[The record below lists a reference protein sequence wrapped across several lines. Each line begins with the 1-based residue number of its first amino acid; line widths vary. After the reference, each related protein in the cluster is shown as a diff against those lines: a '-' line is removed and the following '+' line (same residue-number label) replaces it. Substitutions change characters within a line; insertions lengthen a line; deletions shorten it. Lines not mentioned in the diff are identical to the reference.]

1 MKINKYTTIFSLTEY
16 ASPVAYALRG
26 LKKDMS
32 RIFGQQPVMA
42 DKPTPNQIRLQIT
55 PFDHEEGFRIQCNEN
70 FILIEGSD
78 ELGLVF
84 GIYYFCENHLGVDAY
99 EFWTD
104 YPLEHKDEI
113 KLPNFIYTAPAPKV
127 RFRGWFIN
135 DEDCLMGWHNDM
147 KISLTT
153 WEQIFETLL
162 RAGYNMVI
170 PGTGISAGDP
180 QLQLA
185 SEMGL
190 WITQHHAEPLGAS
203 MFSDVYPDIPPALP
217 EEKERFIA
225 LYKKAISQ
233 NKDRK
238 VIWTLGFR
246 GQGDQPFFEDDT
258 RYDTPQK
265 RGALISKMV
274 KLQKELVLQMTD
286 GPQYFVYY
294 IYAESAELYREGYL
308 QLDDDIIRVWSDNG
322 FGAMR
327 MRRDWGP
334 EMHIPSLPLADDK
347 ERTNGVYYHISFHD
361 LQISNKLVPLVDPE
375 LIREQFQLLFEA
387 GDVHFLILNV
397 SNIHPHIF
405 NIELIN
411 KLTRFSTEETLE
423 NIVPTH
429 YDDWTHRHFPGFE
442 AEAENLIKQY
452 YQAPFQYGPYQDD
465 KAGEQVYH
473 HALRNCIKGTL
484 KKESVVHLMQF
495 IPNCPTDNDACFR
508 WLLEHAQESLP
519 NWEAL
524 HQEAETLSLK
534 LSGRA
539 ALYFSDS
546 IRMHIN
552 YMYYS
557 CQGFVFGLEGLLAYG
572 ETDYKSAFCFFN
584 KGKQSMEKAWE
595 TLKTCEHGKWLHFY
609 RGEWLTDTRETIRY
623 LETMRGLA
631 KIMGDT
637 DHWRSQ
643 WMMDALQLKK
653 RTIQTITQASTN
665 YDRLANTLC
674 NSDND
679 TENEDIDILSRMLY

>member
-1 MKINKYTTIFSLTEY
+1 MKINKYTTIFLCTEY
-16 ASPVAYALRG
+16 TSPVAYALKG

-32 RIFGQQPVMA
+32 RIFGQEPILA
-42 DKPTPNQIRLQIT
+42 DKPAPNQIRLQTT
-55 PFDHEEGFRIQCNEN
+55 PFNHEEAFRIQSDEN
-70 FILIEGSD
+70 FILIEGS
-78 ELGLVF
+78 EGLGLVF

-104 YPLEHKDEI
+104 YPLERKAEI
-113 KLPNFIYTAPAPKV
+113 ALPAFTYTAPAPKV

-135 DEDCLMGWHNDM
+135 DEDCLIGWHDDL
-147 KISLTT
+147 KISLAT

-170 PGTGISAGDP
+170 PGTGISAKDP

-190 WITQHHAEPLGAS
+190 WITQHHVEPLGAS
-203 MFSDVYPDIPPALP
+203 IFSDVYPDISPTFP

-225 LYKKAISQ
+225 LYKEAIAE
-233 NKDRK
+233 NKGRK
-238 VIWTLGFR
+238 VVWVLGFR
-246 GQGDQPFFEDDT
+246 GQGDHAFFEDDP

-265 RGALISKMV
+265 RGVLISEIV
-274 KLQKELVLQMTD
+274 KLQKNLVLQMTS
-286 GPQYFVYY
+286 GPQIFAHY
-294 IYAESAELYREGYL
+294 IYAESAELYRNGYL

-334 EMHIPSLPLADDK
+334 EQHIPSLPLAGDRK
-347 ERTNGVYYHISFHD
+347 KPNGVYYHVSFHD
-361 LQISNKLVPLVDPE
+361 LQISNKLVPLVNPE
-375 LIREQFQLLFEA
+375 LIREQFQLLFET
-387 GDVHFLILNV
+387 GDIHFLILNV

-411 KLTRFSTEETLE
+411 KLTRCSTEKPLET
-423 NIVPTH
+423 IVPTH

-442 AEAENLIKQY
+442 ADVQNLIKQY
-452 YQAPFQYGPYQDD
+452 YQAPFQYGPYPDD

-473 HALRNCIKGTL
+473 HTLRNGIKGTL
-484 KKESVVHLMQF
+484 KNESVVHLMQF
-495 IPNCPTDNDACFR
+495 IPNCPTDNNACFQ
-508 WLLEHAQESLP
+508 WLLDRAQESMLQ
-519 NWEAL
+519 WETL
-524 HQEAETLSLK
+524 HQEAEALVPK
-534 LSGRA
+534 LSGQA
-539 ALYFSDS
+539 ARYFSDS

-557 CQGFVFGLEGLLAYG
+557 CQGFIFGLKGLLAYG
-572 ETDYKSAFCFFN
+572 EPDYKSAFCFFN
-584 KGKQSMEKAWE
+584 KAKVSMEQAWQS
-595 TLKTCEHGKWLHFY
+595 LKTCEHGKWNHFY

-637 DHWRSQ
+637 GHWRSE

-665 YDRLANTLC
+665 YDRLAHTLC

-679 TENEDIDILSRMLY
+679 AKNEDIDILSRVLC